1 LAADVTEAGTSA
13 PAAAAPK
20 PPKPAKLRPYRHRF
34 VVVYVALAAVL
45 GGAVAGL
52 VLALGGVSVG
62 TSGPAW
68 SPWKPSASGDEA
80 KAKEIAEHIGRTYRL
95 PNGDQLLDVIAK
107 RPSFSNATTTIPVKY
122 VVVHGVAG
130 KSDEQTELSA
140 DKSQMFSLCGLGDSC
155 AIATGTPTVARGR
168 LVRREALELALYT
181 FKYVGDIRYVIALM
195 PPRRGTVPTYALY
208 FNRSDFD
215 QELSKPLSTT
225 LAPKTP
231 GVSTIS
237 PHELVTID
245 RLTEPH
251 MFKFSV
257 SPSQQGDLI
266 LVLSPAV

>member
-1 LAADVTEAGTSA
+1 MAADVTDAGTTA
-13 PAAAAPK
+13 PAAASKQHK
-20 PPKPAKLRPYRHRF
+20 PTKLRPYRHRF
-34 VVVYVALAAVL
+34 VVVYLALAAAL
-45 GGAVAGL
+45 GGAIAG
-52 VLALGGVSVG
+52 VILALGGVSVG
-62 TSGPAW
+62 KGTPNW
-68 SPWKPSASGDEA
+68 SLWKPTASSDEA
-80 KAKEIAEHIGRTYRL
+80 KAKEIAEHIGREYRL

-130 KSDEQTELSA
+130 KSDQQTELSA
-140 DKSQMFSLCGLGDSC
+140 DRSQMFSLCGLGDSC

-195 PPRRGTVPTYALY
+195 PPRKGTIPTYALF
-208 FNRSDFD
+208 FNRNDFEP
-215 QELSKPLSTT
+215 ELSRPLRAT
-225 LAPKTP
+225 LQPKTP
-231 GVSTIS
+231 GVSTI
-237 PHELVTID
+237 PPRELVTID